1 MSTAAPT
8 GFRERLQAMDA
19 PMFGTFIKTPG
30 PQSVEIVG
38 GLGFDFVV
46 IDAEHAPFDRGR
58 TEIALLAARASG
70 VAAVVRV
77 PSAQPD
83 VLLGALDDGA
93 DAVLVPHMLSAAH
106 VRDVVAACRYAG
118 ARGFSNGCRAGGY
131 GARAQWSHIDAAD
144 REVAVIG
151 MIEDPQAVQ
160 SIDDI
165 LSVDGL
171 DGIFVGR
178 ADLSVAMGDRAVG
191 APQVREATLRVLSAA
206 RAAAKPVS
214 LLVASAEE
222 AREFRALGA
231 SAFVIASDQGFMRHA
246 AQDALGRHRAAL
258 A

>member
-1 MSTAAPT
+1 MTAATPS
-8 GFRERLQAMDA
+8 GFRARLQNRDA
-19 PMFGTFIKTPG
+19 PMLGTFVKTPG

-93 DAVLVPHMLSAAH
+93 DGVLVPHILSPAH
-106 VRDVVAACRYAG
+106 ARDLVAACRYAG

-131 GARAQWSHIDAAD
+131 GTRAQWSHIDAAD
-144 REVAVIG
+144 RAVAVIG
-151 MIEDPQAVQ
+151 MIEDPQAVE
-160 SIDDI
+160 SIDAI
-165 LSVDGL
+165 LAVDGL
-171 DGIFVGR
+171 DGIFIGR
-178 ADLSVAMGDRAVG
+178 ADLSVAFGDRAAG
-191 APQVREATLRVLSAA
+191 APQVREATLRILAAA
-206 RAAAKPVS
+206 RAAAKPAS

-222 AREFRALGA
+222 AREFSALGA
-231 SAFVIASDQGFMRHA
+231 SAFVIASDQGFLRSA
-246 AQDALGRHRAAL
+246 AQDALGRLRAAL